1 MSEDNELIASKLLF
15 FSMIFGYCVTFE
27 VDISNAEIPD
37 GNYIVLM
44 NGSWNGWNWGYELTE
59 TDKVEI
65 FSKKHIYTWINCVI
79 IGFGLMFS
87 LKLYLENYRKIGIGK
102 SEVLK
107 ESIHIIIIF
116 ILSYLILGNKD
127 INFEIIIGIIIIIFG
142 MYLIQKND
150 KIII

>member
-1 MSEDNELIASKLLF
+1 
-15 FSMIFGYCVTFE
+15 
-27 VDISNAEIPD
+27 
-37 GNYIVLM
+37 
-44 NGSWNGWNWGYELTE
+44 
-59 TDKVEI
+59 
-65 FSKKHIYTWINCVI
+65 
-79 IGFGLMFS
+79 MFS

-116 ILSYLILGNKD
+116 ILSYLILGHKD
-127 INFEIIIGIIIIIFG
+127 INFEMIIGIIIIIFG